1 MSSVVESTSRGDKG
15 GRDEQSKERRWQI
28 RNCYSPTVRAGY
40 RQPSKVHTR
49 TVGAMNW
56 TGATSRVSLSRNV
69 AVVFKLIFLL

>member
-1 MSSVVESTSRGDKG
+1 MSKARNGG
-15 GRDEQSKERRWQI
+15 GRFLTVTALQSGRGTDSR
-28 RNCYSPTVRAGY
+28 PVRAGY